1 MARGPKPIGI
11 PLAPPVRREL
21 ESLAHSTVAAHRRVQ
36 RARIILACAAG
47 LTSVEVAR
55 RVGCSD
61 RVVRKWRS
69 RFARALSVD
78 TLADAKRSGRPSR
91 VRVETRCELIKL
103 ACSRPEEGPRAPFRD
118 VWTHDALGQ
127 ALFESA
133 GVRLSRSEIGRILRA
148 EDLRPHRMR
157 LWLHSPDPE
166 FAPKVQRICEL
177 YRAPPPGSTVLSIDE
192 KTCIQA
198 LARRHPTVY
207 PAPGRFGRF
216 EFEYKRHGTLVL
228 LAALDI
234 RTGQLFGQCRP
245 RRTAEDLLQFIEAVA
260 QRYPRGEV
268 YTIWDN
274 LNIHCGERWRR
285 FNERHGGRFHFV
297 YTPKHAS
304 WVNQVEIW
312 FAILQRR
319 VLRYGNFT
327 SREELRA
334 RVEGFIEHWNDK
346 EAHPFR
352 WTFRG
357 RFRQHPPLRVAA

>member
-1 MARGPKPIGI
+1 
-11 PLAPPVRREL
+11 
-21 ESLAHSTVAAHRRVQ
+21 
-36 RARIILACAAG
+36 
-47 LTSVEVAR
+47 
-55 RVGCSD
+55 
-61 RVVRKWRS
+61 
-69 RFARALSVD
+69 
-78 TLADAKRSGRPSR
+78 
-91 VRVETRCELIKL
+91 
-103 ACSRPEEGPRAPFRD
+103 
-118 VWTHDALGQ
+118 
-127 ALFESA
+127 
-133 GVRLSRSEIGRILRA
+133 
-148 EDLRPHRMR
+148 MR

-198 LARRHPTVY
+198 LARRYPTVY
-207 PAPGRFGRF
+207 PAPGRLGRF

-228 LAALDI
+228 LAAFDI

-245 RRTAEDLLQFIEAVA
+245 RRTAEDLLQFMGAVA

-274 LNIHCGERWRR
+274 LNIHCGERWRQ

-319 VLRYGNFT
+319 VLRYGNFR

-334 RVEGFIEHWNDK
+334 RVEGFIEHWNEN

-357 RFRQHPPLRVAA
+357 RFRQHPFLRVAA

>member
-1 MARGPKPIGI
+1 MARGPKPMSIR
-11 PLAPPVRREL
+11 LAPPVRREL
-21 ESLAHSTVAAHRRVQ
+21 ESLAHSMVAAHRRVL
-36 RARIILACAAG
+36 RARIILGCAAG
-47 LTSVEVAR
+47 LTNIEVAR
-55 RVGCSD
+55 KVCCSD

-69 RFARALSVD
+69 RFARAPSVD
-78 TLADAKRSGRPSR
+78 TLADAKRRGRPAR

-103 ACSRPEEGPRAPFRD
+103 ACSRPEEGPPAPFRD

-207 PAPGRFGRF
+207 PAPGRLGRF

-228 LAALDI
+228 LAAFDI
-234 RTGQLFGQCRP
+234 RTGQLF
-245 RRTAEDLLQFIEAVA
+245 
-260 QRYPRGEV
+260 
-268 YTIWDN
+268 
-274 LNIHCGERWRR
+274 
-285 FNERHGGRFHFV
+285 NELHGGRFHFV

-319 VLRYGNFT
+319 VLRYGNFRC
-327 SREELRA
+327 REELRE
-334 RVEGFIEHWNDK
+334 RVEGFIEHWSEK

-357 RFRQHPPLRVAA
+357 RFRQHPSLRIAA